1 MPPSLAPPNG
11 IRLELRFE
19 NDREFQPCRQTGPL
33 LAQIAA
39 EAGIVVMRHYQA
51 GAEARLKADR
61 SPVTDADEEA
71 ERLILT
77 RLAASCPGVP
87 VVAEEEAAAG
97 RIAQTGR
104 HFFLVDP
111 LDGTREF
118 LSRNGE
124 FTVNIGEIV
133 DGMPI
138 AGAVYAPAVARLF
151 FGDVHGAFE
160 LTLEPGDDID
170 LAKARPM
177 RARAAPSDGLVAVG
191 SRSHADPA
199 TAEFLKSFSIGHF
212 TSAGSS
218 LKFCLVAAG
227 EADIY
232 ARGGRTMEWDTAAGH
247 AVLAAAGGS
256 VRRWDDTPFL
266 YGKPGFENPAFV
278 ARGAYL
284 YVDNF
289 VIPITPSAKEFPGA

>member
-1 MPPSLAPPNG
+1 MGA
-11 IRLELRFE
+11 
-19 NDREFQPCRQTGPL
+19 TGQH

-39 EAGIVVMRHYQA
+39 EAGAVVMRHYQD
-51 GAEARLKADR
+51 GAQARVKADH

-71 ERLILT
+71 ERLILS
-77 RLAASCPGVP
+77 RLAAAFPGLP
-87 VVAEEEAAAG
+87 VIAEEEAAAG
-97 RIAQTGR
+97 RVAQAGR

-124 FTVNIGEIV
+124 FTVNIAEVV
-133 DGMPI
+133 DGTPK
-138 AGAVYAPAVARLF
+138 AGVVYAPAVARLF
-151 FGDVHGAFE
+151 YGDARGAFE
-160 LTLEPGDDID
+160 LALEPGHGID
-170 LAKARPM
+170 FA
-177 RARAAPSDGLVAVG
+177 RARAIAARRPAPDGLVAVG
-191 SRSHADPA
+191 SRSHGDAA
-199 TAEFLKSFSIGHF
+199 TQEFLKSFSIKQF
-212 TSAGSS
+212 SSAGSS

-256 VRRWDDTPFL
+256 VKNWDGTPFL

-278 ARGAYL
+278 AQGL
-284 YVDNF
+284 
-289 VIPITPSAKEFPGA
+289 SA